1 VAQVSV
7 HVLKVQAVQK
17 ATVALVTALLA
28 QAIVI
33 VAQLATVLTAT
44 VTHAQ
49 KAIVAVTNSVAQNAL
64 MAIVQHVV
72 HATSLNKTHCHAGLD
87 PASIFLK

>member
-72 HATSLNKTHCHAGLD
+72 HATSLNKNPLSCRT
-87 PASIFLK
+87 